1 MVHRSPDLSGTVS
14 ERLENAGQRLTGNR
28 SAIVDVLGDAARPM
42 TIPEILEV
50 RPELAQSTVYRNLV
64 VLEDAGLVHRIVT
77 NDEFARYEL
86 AEDLTGHHHHLICAS
101 CGSVE
106 DLPPIP
112 ALETAM
118 DGAIAQIER
127 STGFR
132 TETHRIDVIGLCA
145 NCT

>member
-1 MVHRSPDLSGTVS
+1 MVHGSPDLSGAVT

-28 SAIVDVLGDAARPM
+28 SAIVDVLGSAGRPM

-50 RPELAQSTVYRNLV
+50 RPDLAQSSVYRNLV
-64 VLEDAGLVHRIVT
+64 VLEQAGLVHRIVT

-86 AEDLTGHHHHLICAS
+86 AEDLTGHHHHLICAN

-106 DLPPIP
+106 DIPPIP

-118 DGAIAQIER
+118 DSAITQVAR
-127 STGFR
+127 RTGFR
-132 TETHRIDVIGLCA
+132 TETHRIDLIGLCV
-145 NCT
+145 NCV